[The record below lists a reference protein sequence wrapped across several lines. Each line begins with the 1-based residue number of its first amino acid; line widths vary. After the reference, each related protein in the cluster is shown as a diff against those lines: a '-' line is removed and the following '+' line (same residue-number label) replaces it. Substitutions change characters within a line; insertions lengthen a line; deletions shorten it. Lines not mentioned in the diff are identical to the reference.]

1 MDCLRFIRVFGL
13 VCATCFFALPL
24 QAAPDAAADPFANE
38 LKELMSIGYESFG
51 ESVRVFV
58 RTSDPVKYT
67 VDTTHPRRI
76 VLILDNCRV
85 PLKNNTRAM
94 NTRFFDGP
102 VMRIQ
107 AKPVENPSA
116 SVHIEIT
123 LRHPTPIK
131 PIVQDTYLALEF
143 QKAHH
148 SHR

>member
-1 MDCLRFIRVFGL
+1 MDVLHLTRI
-13 VCATCFFALPL
+13 FALACAICFL
-24 QAAPDAAADPFANE
+24 GISSQAAPESTNDPFANE
-38 LKELMSIGYESFG
+38 LKELTSIGYESFAD
-51 ESVRVFV
+51 SVRVFV

-85 PLKNNTRAM
+85 PLKNNTRSM

-102 VMRIQ
+102 VLRIQ

-116 SVHIEIT
+116 SVHVEIT
-123 LRHPTPIK
+123 LRHPTPMK

-143 QKAHH
+143 QKKQ
-148 SHR
+148 RTKR